1 MSNLHRR
8 HPALPDAANPRR
20 LLAKLWHDAGLTPE
34 ALSWIDLD
42 HNRSGPLAKAQ
53 HAVLPSSFAVASA
66 AQASLAAAALAAAK
80 LWALRH
86 PDEPAQRVRVDRRH
100 AALECMTRFQVNGQ
114 SPPMWDKLSGLYRC
128 GDALAGQRGGWVR
141 LHANFAHH
149 RDAALRLL
157 GLPEGDQTE
166 RPALTQALARWP
178 AEDFELALNQ
188 AGGVAAAARSLA
200 QWDEHAQGQAVAAQ
214 PLLQIDRIAD
224 ADPLAWPA
232 VSADQAPLSGLRVLE
247 LTRILAGPVAG
258 RCLAAYGADVLL
270 VNGPHL
276 PNIDAIADTSRGKL
290 SCLIDLRQ
298 PTGRG
303 QLAALSAQAHVF
315 LQGYRPGS
323 LDMRGLSAQQLA
335 QARPGI
341 VVVEL
346 SAYGWT
352 GPWADRRGF
361 DSLVQTATGLNLAE
375 AQAAGTTQPQALPL
389 PILDYA
395 AGHLL
400 AFGAQAALLRQQT
413 EGGSWRVRVSLAGVG
428 HWLRQMGQRPQD
440 LATVPPAAD
449 ESEALM
455 DEQASG
461 FGRLRALRHA
471 AQFSRTPAVWIRPA
485 MPPGSH
491 APAWPAP
498 EA

>member
-1 MSNLHRR
+1 MSVK
-8 HPALPDAANPRR
+8 HPKHHAFPDAANAKQ

-34 ALSWIDLD
+34 ALSWVDLGHD
-42 HNRSGPLAKAQ
+42 ASAPLAATQ
-53 HAVLPSSFAVASA
+53 AAVLSSSFAVASA
-66 AQASLAAAALAAAK
+66 AQASLAAAALAAAR

-86 PDEPAQRVRVDRRH
+86 PGEPPQRLRVDRRH
-100 AALECMTRFQVNGQ
+100 ATLECMTRFQIDGQ
-114 SPPMWDKLSGLYRC
+114 TPPMWDKLSGLYRC
-128 GDALAGQRGGWVR
+128 GDALTGQRGGWVR

-166 RPALTQALARWP
+166 RPAVTQALTRWQ
-178 AEDFELALNQ
+178 AEDVELVLNQ
-188 AGGVAAAARSLA
+188 AGGVTAAARSLA

-214 PLLQIDRIAD
+214 ALLQIDRIAD
-224 ADPLAWPA
+224 ADPLPWPT
-232 VSADQAPLSGLRVLE
+232 VSADRPPLSGLRVLE

-276 PNIDAIADTSRGKL
+276 PNIEAIADTSRGKL
-290 SCLIDLRQ
+290 SCQIDLRQ
-298 PTGRG
+298 PAGRE
-303 QLAALSAQAHVF
+303 QLADLSARAHVF

-323 LDMRGLSAQQLA
+323 LDLRGLSAQQLA
-335 QARPGI
+335 HARPGI
-341 VVVEL
+341 VVAEL

-352 GPWADRRGF
+352 GPWAGRRGF

-375 AQAAGTTQPQALPL
+375 AAAAGKTQPQALPL

-449 ESEALM
+449 EFEALM
-455 DEQASG
+455 DEQYSG
-461 FGRLRALRHA
+461 FGRLRALRHT
-471 AQFSRTPAVWIRPA
+471 AQFSRTPAGWTRPA

-498 EA
+498 ED